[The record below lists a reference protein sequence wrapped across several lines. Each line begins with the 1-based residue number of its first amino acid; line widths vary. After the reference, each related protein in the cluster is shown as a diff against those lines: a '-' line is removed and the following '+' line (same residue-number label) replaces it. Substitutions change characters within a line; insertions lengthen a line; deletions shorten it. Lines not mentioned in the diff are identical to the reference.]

1 MAGLQQNE
9 PITRELVVHLENFPE
24 MGYVYV
30 NSQITTWVLT
40 ALFQS
45 LAPCG
50 WLLSTHLWPT
60 TLSTHCNIICKK
72 INNAI
77 YRQNIRLYTDIA
89 VIIVVLI
96 EM

>member
-40 ALFQS
+40 ALF
-45 LAPCG
+45 
-50 WLLSTHLWPT
+50 
-60 TLSTHCNIICKK
+60 
-72 INNAI
+72 
-77 YRQNIRLYTDIA
+77 
-89 VIIVVLI
+89 
-96 EM
+96 